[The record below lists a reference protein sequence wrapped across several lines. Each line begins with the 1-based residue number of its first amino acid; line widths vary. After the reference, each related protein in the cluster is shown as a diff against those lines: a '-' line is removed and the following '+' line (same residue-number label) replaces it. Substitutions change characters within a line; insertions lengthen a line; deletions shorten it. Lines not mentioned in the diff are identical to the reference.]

1 MSVLLG
7 YQLGIRVRVCVYVC
21 VCVCVKAAV
30 CPTGWCIEHRSHL
43 SDCLQPLSEVL
54 FEARV
59 NLRQPE
65 TSKIRLETEKALLAV
80 SDNSDPAV
88 CKQTRPSL

>member
-1 MSVLLG
+1 M
-7 YQLGIRVRVCVYVC
+7 R

-30 CPTGWCIEHRSHL
+30 CLTGWCIEHRCNL
-43 SDCLQPLSEVL
+43 SDCLKLLSKVL

-65 TSKIRLETEKALLAV
+65 TSKIRLETGKALLAV
-80 SDNSDPAV
+80 SDDLAI
-88 CKQTRPSL
+88 CKQTRPSP